1 MERILYDFGGN
12 APTVVLTKQD
22 VFQIKEAMKK
32 GNVGKLSSKL
42 GIGRTYL
49 YSLLQQPRM
58 ELLRFAQICK
68 ALDLQLLSKEDV
80 DQFLGSI
87 RERIS

>member
-1 MERILYDFGGN
+1 MERILYDFGGK
-12 APTVVLTKQD
+12 APTVVLTED
-22 VFQIKEAMKK
+22 DKEQLRTALKK
-32 GNVGKLSSKL
+32 VHVGKLTKEL
-42 GIGRTYL
+42 GIHRSHIYALVTDH
-49 YSLLQQPRM
+49 RM